1 MTPEPPAISANTDD
15 SRADLAKGLGVPGVD
30 FSGDSTTTAAPFRAA
45 GVPPLVEEGGG
56 MEGVQV

>member
-1 MTPEPPAISANTDD
+1 MTPDPPAINANTDD
-15 SRADLAKGLGVPGVD
+15 SRVDLAKGLGVPGVD
-30 FSGDSTTTAAPFRAA
+30 FSGDSTTGTPFRAA